1 MSLFLFYR
9 LMTSDAPISNQ
20 VVTSAVT
27 SHSILH
33 NHSHTPRVASIA
45 LSADTSEV
53 PHSPAK
59 RAKSEQTS
67 FPVGPHVAP
76 IVSSANLM

>member
-1 MSLFLFYR
+1 
-9 LMTSDAPISNQ
+9 MTSDAPISNQ
-20 VVTSAVT
+20 VVTSAA

-33 NHSHTPRVASIA
+33 NHSHTSRVASIA

-67 FPVGPHVAP
+67 SPVGPHVAP
-76 IVSSANLM
+76 IVSSAT